1 MNLPQEKGTAQQ
13 MLAQISKAPGAK
25 AAELR
30 ATGLEEFLKS
40 KGTAPVTRQEIQD
53 YLADNRVQVNEVVLG
68 KGQTLSPEAKR
79 LADDANAR
87 MAEIYDEKML
97 PFFEQIVARGE
108 TLGGQEPYSVF
119 SKLRGPLGR
128 KAAKGDQEALAEID
142 ALNLPPEIR
151 DLVLEY
157 GRNKNEYIKY
167 TGQARRM
174 GNPKFDKYN
183 TPGGTNP
190 REIYLA
196 LGDRTERDIAN
207 ANLDAFT
214 NRITQRLG
222 RTGWNFEAMTP
233 KEIAEYDRLNQ
244 AVLNASTRPPNPIFT
259 APSAH
264 SVSPEADRNR
274 LAHIFLDDRTDAQG
288 KKVLFVQEMQSDWA
302 QQGRDKGFAGE
313 PMDYS
318 ISKDGNTWKIQW
330 ADGRFD
336 VIPGGTEAEA
346 RAEANRAALTIAKE
360 GTRPPAAPFVSTQ
373 QYQVM
378 KDGKP
383 LVTKNKKDQDVP
395 HIYSS
400 PEDAQR
406 AAERFGG
413 TVKDIGMQENTEGWV
428 NLALKRVINEAVEN
442 GYDKVAF
449 IKGEQAAD
457 KYSLRTFVD
466 QITADRMVTAGDD
479 MFVSI
484 TPKNSSIHH
493 VFYVGPDGII
503 KEPISAD
510 VRNKFLGEPL
520 SEVIGKEAAEKLL
533 STKVGESQT
542 LKEEGLAFGGQGMK
556 AFYDNI
562 LPKTAN
568 KLLAKLG
575 SKIEPVDFG
584 RTKSKETWV
593 QGREHPF
600 EVSQNAS
607 EPFEGRVTLLN
618 RETGESRAFNTRDE
632 ANEYMAEALGHNTDQ
647 IHLGFKITPEM
658 IDMVKTQGLP
668 QFAAGGEV
676 TKFIKRALA

>member
-1 MNLPQEKGTAQQ
+1 MTNDEYIQQMFTGTPPMDRQRNPGILPRELRQAVDVPLDFLNLLVRGTVGAPVGSAYGLYTGLTSDKFGTPEGVQEASSEAGRMMQKITGEPKTQTARDVLGFIGKKAEEYKLAPTPQLLTLPAPGPGAASALLRNYELAQTAPAGTVKLPGAKAQVTPPKNEMGFFSPTEQVVMNLPQEKGAAQQ

-53 YLADNRVQVNEVVLG
+53 YLANNRVQVDEVVLG
-68 KGQTLSPEAKR
+68 KGQILSPEAKR

-222 RTGWNFEAMTP
+222 RTGWDFEAMTP

-302 QQGRDKGFAGE
+302 
-313 PMDYS
+313 
-318 ISKDGNTWKIQW
+318 
-330 ADGRFD
+330 
-336 VIPGGTEAEA
+336 
-346 RAEANRAALTIAKE
+346 
-360 GTRPPAAPFVSTQ
+360 
-373 QYQVM
+373 
-378 KDGKP
+378 
-383 LVTKNKKDQDVP
+383 
-395 HIYSS
+395 
-400 PEDAQR
+400 
-406 AAERFGG
+406 
-413 TVKDIGMQENTEGWV
+413 
-428 NLALKRVINEAVEN
+428 
-442 GYDKVAF
+442 
-449 IKGEQAAD
+449 
-457 KYSLRTFVD
+457 
-466 QITADRMVTAGDD
+466 
-479 MFVSI
+479 
-484 TPKNSSIHH
+484 
-493 VFYVGPDGII
+493 
-503 KEPISAD
+503 
-510 VRNKFLGEPL
+510 
-520 SEVIGKEAAEKLL
+520 
-533 STKVGESQT
+533 
-542 LKEEGLAFGGQGMK
+542 
-556 AFYDNI
+556 
-562 LPKTAN
+562 
-568 KLLAKLG
+568 
-575 SKIEPVDFG
+575 
-584 RTKSKETWV
+584 
-593 QGREHPF
+593 
-600 EVSQNAS
+600 
-607 EPFEGRVTLLN
+607 
-618 RETGESRAFNTRDE
+618 
-632 ANEYMAEALGHNTDQ
+632 
-647 IHLGFKITPEM
+647 
-658 IDMVKTQGLP
+658 
-668 QFAAGGEV
+668 
-676 TKFIKRALA
+676 